1 MSEAT
6 GHAGGKGGQLLFGL
20 SLTLGAFRAGGA
32 AGIGEVFKL
41 VAAFGAEVEVFV
53 AGHID
58 PFVVVGL
65 EGLAVISVEELV
77 L

>member
-41 VAAFGAEVEVFV
+41 VAAFGAEVFV